1 MGEKLTINA
10 IRFLWLKL
18 LASYCSNDFLI
29 DMEPSFT
36 ELHPNPGWYEFCQS
50 NATDNLHTISS
61 KNIGRHCILEL
72 YQCDHARLN
81 DEAFI
86 RTSITSSAKI
96 AGATLINL
104 VTHSFTPQ
112 GVTGLALLAE
122 SHISIHTWPE
132 IGYAAIDV
140 FTCGDH
146 TMPEKACKLL
156 FKDFLAKNFSFK
168 NIEREI
174 PAGIQALHREP

>member
-1 MGEKLTINA
+1 
-10 IRFLWLKL
+10 
-18 LASYCSNDFLI
+18 
-29 DMEPSFT
+29 MESSFS
-36 ELHPNPGWYEFCQS
+36 ELHPNPGWHESCNS
-50 NATDNLHTISS
+50 NDTKILDTYSGT
-61 KNIGRHCILEL
+61 NIGRHCILEL
-72 YQCDHARLN
+72 YQCDHAKLN

-86 RTSITSSAKI
+86 RTTITSSAKI

-104 VTHSFTPQ
+104 VTHSFKPQ

-146 TMPEKACKLL
+146 TMPENACKILS
-156 FKDFLAKNFSFK
+156 KDFIAKRFSFK
-168 NIEREI
+168 NIAREI
-174 PAGIQALHREP
+174 PKGIQTLHREP

>member
-1 MGEKLTINA
+1 
-10 IRFLWLKL
+10 
-18 LASYCSNDFLI
+18 
-29 DMEPSFT
+29 MEPFFP
-36 ELHPNPGWYEFCQS
+36 ELHPNPGWNDSWESQDIETK
-50 NATDNLHTISS
+50 NINSS
-61 KNIGRHCILEL
+61 ENIGRHCILEL
-72 YQCDHARLN
+72 YQCDHAKLN

-86 RTSITSSAKI
+86 RTTITMSAKI
-96 AGATLINL
+96 SGATLINL
-104 VTHSFTPQ
+104 VTHSFKPQ

-156 FKDFLAKNFSFK
+156 FKDFLAQHFSLK
-168 NIEREI
+168 NIDREI
-174 PAGIQALHREP
+174 PAGIQTLHREP

>member
-1 MGEKLTINA
+1 
-10 IRFLWLKL
+10 
-18 LASYCSNDFLI
+18 
-29 DMEPSFT
+29 MEPFFP
-36 ELHPNPGWYEFCQS
+36 ELHPNPGWSESCDA
-50 NATDNLHTISS
+50 NEKETINTISS
-61 KNIGRHCILEL
+61 KHIGRHCILEL
-72 YQCDHARLN
+72 YECDKAKLN

-86 RTSITSSAKI
+86 RTTITSSAKV

-104 VTHSFTPQ
+104 VTHSFNPQ

-140 FTCGDH
+140 FTCGEH

-156 FKDFLAKNFSFK
+156 SNYLSAKQFSFK
-168 NIEREI
+168 SLEREI
-174 PAGIQALHREP
+174 PDGLKALNREP

>member
-1 MGEKLTINA
+1 
-10 IRFLWLKL
+10 
-18 LASYCSNDFLI
+18 
-29 DMEPSFT
+29 MEPSFS
-36 ELHPNPGWYEFCQS
+36 ELHPNPGWNDSCKSKDIDAIQT
-50 NATDNLHTISS
+50 NSS
-61 KNIGRHCILEL
+61 ENIGRHCILEL
-72 YQCDHARLN
+72 YQCDPAKLN

-86 RTSITSSAKI
+86 RTTITSSAKI
-96 AGATLINL
+96 AGATLLNL
-104 VTHSFTPQ
+104 VTHSFKPQ

-156 FKDFLAKNFSFK
+156 FKDFLAKQFSFK

-174 PAGIQALHREP
+174 PSGIQSLHRAH

>member
-1 MGEKLTINA
+1 
-10 IRFLWLKL
+10 
-18 LASYCSNDFLI
+18 
-29 DMEPSFT
+29 MEPFFP
-36 ELHPNPGWYEFCQS
+36 ELHPNPGWHESCKSS
-50 NATDNLHTISS
+50 NTEILDNISS
-61 KNIGRHCILEL
+61 QNIGRHCILEL
-72 YQCDHARLN
+72 YHCDHAKLN

-104 VTHSFTPQ
+104 VTHSFKPQ

-146 TMPEKACKLL
+146 TMPEKACKSLS
-156 FKDFLAKNFSFK
+156 KDFLAKYSLFK
-168 NIEREI
+168 NIAREI
-174 PAGIQALHREP
+174 PTEIQTLHREP

>member
-1 MGEKLTINA
+1 
-10 IRFLWLKL
+10 
-18 LASYCSNDFLI
+18 
-29 DMEPSFT
+29 MEPSFS
-36 ELHPNPGWYEFCQS
+36 ELHPNPGWHKSCKS
-50 NATDNLHTISS
+50 NDKDTLHTIYSQ
-61 KNIGRHCILEL
+61 NVGRHCILEL

-86 RTSITSSAKI
+86 RTTITSSAKI
-96 AGATLINL
+96 AGATLLNL
-104 VTHSFTPQ
+104 VTHGFKPQ

-140 FTCGDH
+140 FTCGEH

-156 FKDFLAKNFSFK
+156 SKDFSAKYLSFK
-168 NIEREI
+168 NIAREI
-174 PAGIQALHREP
+174 PSGIQTLHREP

>member
-1 MGEKLTINA
+1 
-10 IRFLWLKL
+10 
-18 LASYCSNDFLI
+18 
-29 DMEPSFT
+29 MEPFFP
-36 ELHPNPGWYEFCQS
+36 ELHPNPGWNDSWES
-50 NATDNLHTISS
+50 KDIETININSS
-61 KNIGRHCILEL
+61 ENIGRHCILEL
-72 YQCDHARLN
+72 YQCDHAKLN

-86 RTSITSSAKI
+86 RTTIRTSAKI

-104 VTHSFTPQ
+104 VTHSFNPQ

-146 TMPEKACKLL
+146 TMPVKACKLL
-156 FKDFLAKNFSFK
+156 SKDFLAKDFSFK
-168 NIEREI
+168 NIPREI
-174 PAGIQALHREP
+174 PARIQNLHREP

>member
-1 MGEKLTINA
+1 
-10 IRFLWLKL
+10 
-18 LASYCSNDFLI
+18 
-29 DMEPSFT
+29 MEPFFP
-36 ELHPNPGWYEFCQS
+36 ELHPNPGWNESCKL
-50 NATDNLHTISS
+50 NDTETLNTISS

-72 YQCDHARLN
+72 YHCDHGKLN

-86 RTSITSSAKI
+86 RTTITSSAKI

-104 VTHSFTPQ
+104 VTHSFKPQ

-146 TMPEKACKLL
+146 TMPEKACDLL
-156 FKDFLAKNFSFK
+156 AKDFSAKYISFK
-168 NIEREI
+168 NIVREI
-174 PAGIQALHREP
+174 PVGILSLHREP

>member
-1 MGEKLTINA
+1 
-10 IRFLWLKL
+10 
-18 LASYCSNDFLI
+18 
-29 DMEPSFT
+29 MEPFFP
-36 ELHPNPGWYEFCQS
+36 ELHPNPGWPDSYQS
-50 NATDNLHTISS
+50 HDAEIMHANPSE
-61 KNIGRHCILEL
+61 NIGRHCILEL
-72 YQCDHARLN
+72 YQCDHAKLN

-86 RTSITSSAKI
+86 RTTITSSAKI

-104 VTHSFTPQ
+104 VTHSFKPQ

-156 FKDFLAKNFSFK
+156 FKEFLAKNFTFK
-168 NIEREI
+168 NIASEI
-174 PAGIQALHREP
+174 PSGIQTLHREP

>member
-1 MGEKLTINA
+1 
-10 IRFLWLKL
+10 
-18 LASYCSNDFLI
+18 
-29 DMEPSFT
+29 MEPFPP
-36 ELHPNPGWYEFCQS
+36 ELHPKPGWCDSYIKKDIE
-50 NATDNLHTISS
+50 TIFTNTSE
-61 KNIGRHCILEL
+61 NIGRHCILEL
-72 YQCDHARLN
+72 YQCDHAKLN

-86 RTSITSSAKI
+86 RTTITSSAKI
-96 AGATLINL
+96 AGATLLNL
-104 VTHSFTPQ
+104 VTHSFKPQ

-156 FKDFLAKNFSFK
+156 FKDFLAQHFSFK

-174 PAGIQALHREP
+174 PSRIQTLHREP

>member
-1 MGEKLTINA
+1 
-10 IRFLWLKL
+10 
-18 LASYCSNDFLI
+18 
-29 DMEPSFT
+29 MEPFFP
-36 ELHPNPGWYEFCQS
+36 ELHPNPGWPDSCESKNLETIHS
-50 NATDNLHTISS
+50 NAS
-61 KNIGRHCILEL
+61 KNIGRHYILEL
-72 YQCDHARLN
+72 YQCDHAKLN

-86 RTSITSSAKI
+86 RTTITSSAKI

-104 VTHSFTPQ
+104 VTHSFKPQ

-156 FKDFLAKNFSFK
+156 FKDFLAKHFSFK
-168 NIEREI
+168 SIAREI
-174 PAGIQALHREP
+174 PAGIQTLHREP

>member
-1 MGEKLTINA
+1 
-10 IRFLWLKL
+10 
-18 LASYCSNDFLI
+18 
-29 DMEPSFT
+29 MEPSFP
-36 ELHPNPGWYEFCQS
+36 ELHPNPGWGDHYKLNDIEPIH
-50 NATDNLHTISS
+50 NNSS
-61 KNIGRHCILEL
+61 ENIGRHCILEL
-72 YQCDHARLN
+72 YQCDHAKLN

-86 RTSITSSAKI
+86 RTTLTSSAKI

-104 VTHSFTPQ
+104 VTHSFKPQ

-156 FKDFLAKNFSFK
+156 SKDFFAKYSSFK
-168 NIEREI
+168 NIAREI
-174 PAGIQALHREP
+174 PTGIQTLHREP

>member
-1 MGEKLTINA
+1 MC
-10 IRFLWLKL
+10 IR
-18 LASYCSNDFLI
+18 D
-29 DMEPSFT
+29 
-36 ELHPNPGWYEFCQS
+36 
-50 NATDNLHTISS
+50 
-61 KNIGRHCILEL
+61 RL
-72 YQCDHARLN
+72 YQCDHAKLN

-86 RTSITSSAKI
+86 RTTITSSAKI
-96 AGATLINL
+96 AGATLLNL
-104 VTHSFTPQ
+104 VTHSFKPQ

-140 FTCGDH
+140 FTCGEH

-168 NIEREI
+168 KIAREI
-174 PAGIQALHREP
+174 PSGIQILQREP

>member
-1 MGEKLTINA
+1 
-10 IRFLWLKL
+10 
-18 LASYCSNDFLI
+18 
-29 DMEPSFT
+29 MEPFFPD
-36 ELHPNPGWYEFCQS
+36 LHPNPGWHDSWKSQDIE
-50 NATDNLHTISS
+50 TIDINSS
-61 KNIGRHCILEL
+61 ENIGRHCILEL
-72 YQCDHARLN
+72 YQCDHAKLN

-86 RTSITSSAKI
+86 RTTITSSAKV
-96 AGATLINL
+96 AGATLMNL
-104 VTHSFTPQ
+104 VTHSFKPQ

-146 TMPEKACKLL
+146 TMPEKACKLF

-168 NIEREI
+168 NIAREI
-174 PAGIQALHREP
+174 PSGIQALHREP